1 MFEKL
6 IKTDKLLGCVVLG
19 LIALFVLGGMIIG
32 AAVGEG
38 GIGLLIGLLAAVV
51 LFIDYYIAGWFYFIG
66 VDKGYNNVAYLRI
79 AFVFTVVGYIMIAAM
94 PDRSESK
101 QDEAYELPEI

>member
-19 LIALFVLGGMIIG
+19 LIALFVLGGIIIG
-32 AAVGEG
+32 AIVEG
-38 GIGLLIGLLAAVV
+38 GIALLIGLLAAVV
-51 LFIDYYIAGWFYFIG
+51 LFINYYIAGCFYFIG

-94 PDRSESK
+94 PDRSEPK

>member
-19 LIALFVLGGMIIG
+19 LIALFVIGGIIIG
-32 AAVGEG
+32 AIVEG
-38 GIGLLIGLLAAVV
+38 GIALLIGLLAAVV
-51 LFIDYYIAGWFYFIG
+51 LFIDYYIAGCFYFIG